1 MKRTKL
7 FSMLACGLLCS
18 LLWSAMPFD
27 ICAASLQE
35 RGRKAVVTGELKK
48 WHRVTLTFDGPQ
60 TNEEAA
66 PNPFRDYKLEV
77 TFTKGNRKVIV
88 PGFYTADGNAAETS
102 AIAGNKWRVHFT
114 PDEEGAWRY
123 AASFRMGKDVALGV
137 TLGRAV
143 AFDGAS
149 GSFTVA
155 VSDKTGRDF
164 RAKGLLKYVGKHYL
178 QFAETKDYFIKGGTD
193 SPENLLAYYEFDGTP
208 ARHKYQP
215 HIGDWQSGNPA
226 WQQGKGKSIIGAL
239 NYLAS
244 KGVNSVYFLTM
255 NVNGDGKDVWPWTS
269 DKERFRFDCSKLDQW
284 EVVFSHM
291 DKLGLQMH
299 VITQETENDQLLDG
313 GELGDERK
321 LYYREL
327 VARFAHH
334 PALVWNLGE
343 ENTNTDAQRK
353 AFSTYLHDIDVYNH
367 PIVIHTY
374 PNQYDLVYNP
384 LLGHPHLEG
393 LSLQMG
399 NMRQTHFET
408 AKWIDRSALSG
419 RHWVVNLDEIGPA
432 DDGVLT
438 DAEDREHNDVR
449 HYALWGNLFAGG
461 AGVEWYFGYRHPH
474 ADLNLEDFR
483 SRDAMWNQTRYAL
496 EFMAQIPF
504 TEMHHNDGLTKSPDD
519 YCFADPGR
527 IYAIYLP
534 QGGTTEV
541 DLGSVPGEFSVQ
553 WYNPRTGG
561 ALQQGTVTV
570 ISAPAGKS
578 IGNPPSESDKDWI
591 ALVKLIKANPPIIN

>member
-7 FSMLACGLLCS
+7 FSRLACGLLCS
-18 LLWSAMPFD
+18 SLLSAMAYTVY
-27 ICAASLQE
+27 AASVPKSS
-35 RGRKAVVTGELKK
+35 GKAIMTGELKK

-60 TNEEAA
+60 TSEEAS
-66 PNPFRDYKLEV
+66 PSPFRDYKLQV
-77 TFTKGNRKVIV
+77 TFTKGSRKVIV
-88 PGFYTADGNAAETS
+88 PGFYAADGNAAETS

-114 PDEEGAWRY
+114 PDEEGVWRY
-123 AASFRMGKDVALGV
+123 TASFRTGKEIAVGEMP
-137 TLGRAV
+137 GRSV
-143 AFDGAS
+143 AFDGAG
-149 GSFTVA
+149 GSFVIA
-155 VSDKTGRDF
+155 ASDKTGRDF
-164 RAKGLLKYVGKHYL
+164 RAKGLLKYVGQHYL

-193 SPENLLAYYEFDGTP
+193 SPENFLAYDEFDGTP
-208 ARHKYQP
+208 AKHKYQP
-215 HIGDWQSGNPA
+215 HAGDWQSGDPT
-226 WQQGKGKSIIGAL
+226 WQNGKGRNIIGAL

-255 NVNGDGKDVWPWTS
+255 NVIGDGKDVWPWTS

-313 GELGDERK
+313 GELGNERK

-353 AFSTYLHDIDVYNH
+353 AFSNYLHKLDAYDH
-367 PIVIHTY
+367 PVVIHTY

-408 AKWIDRSALSG
+408 AKWVDRSALSG
-419 RHWVVNLDEIGPA
+419 RNWVVNLDEIGPA
-432 DDGVLT
+432 NDGVLT
-438 DAEDREHNDVR
+438 DTEDPEHNDVR

-504 TEMHHNDGLTKSPDD
+504 TEMHHNDGLTKSLDD

-541 DLGSVPGEFSVQ
+541 DLGGIPGEFSVQ

-561 ALQQGTVTV
+561 ALQQGTVTM
-570 ISAPAGKS
+570 ITAPDWKS
-578 IGNPPSESDKDWI
+578 IGNPPSESGKDWI